1 MGVQQPASWA
11 SVTPH
16 FAPCTPHPRPRS
28 ALATQKRSRHR
39 RLHVRYLRVPPPP
52 LIRPHTPLRH
62 VLPAHTSR
70 TVRGGCGV
78 RRSSFPPT
86 SPLALGARGAS
97 GDLRHSRRRPHP
109 ASPGLPR
116 HAPVRPPTRRPHC
129 ALSPQPCGEL
139 AFVRASHSH
148 SGERSA
154 PRRAPEHP
162 PPPRALCDFGA
173 LPAPPLLPTSS
184 VESSITAAISDPPL
198 HHTACSLARARPPCV
213 CAPGLHAT
221 ATAAA
226 ADASSSRGGG
236 LGGGQRRCRREVWRR
251 STYL

>member
-1 MGVQQPASWA
+1 MSSRAST
-11 SVTPH
+11 SPHSTPH
-16 FAPCTPHPRPRS
+16 TAAACTAGIQLTHRVGWVRCAPILLSPNLT
-28 ALATQKRSRHR
+28 TRSRRAR
-39 RLHVRYLRVPPPP
+39 RVG
-52 LIRPHTPLRH
+52 RPSTQ
-62 VLPAHTSR
+62 
-70 TVRGGCGV
+70 
-78 RRSSFPPT
+78 PT
-86 SPLALGARGAS
+86 
-97 GDLRHSRRRPHP
+97 P
-109 ASPGLPR
+109 ASPSLPR

-129 ALSPQPCGEL
+129 ALSPQPRGEL

-162 PPPRALCDFGA
+162 PPPHALRDFGA
-173 LPAPPLLPTSS
+173 LPAPPPLPTSS

-251 STYL
+251 SSFL